1 MDVEQ
6 KIKKN
11 QSVIDTKSTFT
22 GDRPKNVLDRI
33 VAIEEDIEN
42 MMKQAEI
49 FGENGQIDESA
60 RCLEEVER
68 LRERRR
74 EVESMNDTTN
84 SVQKQQK
91 VLSS

>member
-11 QSVIDTKSTFT
+11 QAVIDTKSTFT
-22 GDRPKNVLDRI
+22 GDRPKNILDRI
-33 VAIEEDIEN
+33 VAIDQDIEN

-49 FGENGQIDESA
+49 FGENGQIDDSA

-74 EVESMNDTTN
+74 EIENMNDTTN

-91 VLSS
+91 VALQ